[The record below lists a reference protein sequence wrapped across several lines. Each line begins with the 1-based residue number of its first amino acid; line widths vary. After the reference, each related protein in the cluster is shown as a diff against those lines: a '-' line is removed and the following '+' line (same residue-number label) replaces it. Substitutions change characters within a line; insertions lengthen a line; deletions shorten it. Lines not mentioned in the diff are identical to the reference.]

1 MKGKNKNYAAAKK
14 LAKKLIAV
22 DEKKGRP
29 MTLPKKPK
37 R

>member
-1 MKGKNKNYAAAKK
+1 MKGSKNSYAAAKK
-14 LAKKLIAV
+14 LAKKLATV
-22 DEKKGRP
+22 SEKKGAA